1 MNEYTEIRKAIWAYI
16 SMKYRL
22 KVDRELWRG
31 DDINKKPL
39 KNIKELIK

>member
-1 MNEYTEIRKAIWAYI
+1 MNEYTEIRKAIWTCI

-31 DDINKKPL
+31 DDISKKPP